1 MKYYLLLALLAMH
14 TGVFSQ
20 VMGTTDD
27 GKRVK
32 LNSNGTWEYVTRDA
46 TEAST
51 EKAEAFSK
59 SAGAT
64 TQVKST
70 KNDFGFWYDKSKW
83 KMGKQDDNEDAEF
96 ALEHKDGDS
105 YAMFLAERIEIDLEN
120 LKEIAVENAK
130 ELDPDVKVDIET
142 NRIVNGQKVKY
153 IQMSGQTK
161 GVKFV
166 YQGYYTSN
174 ESGTVQFVC
183 FTGKSLLKLY
193 EKDMQELLNGLSKV
207 K

>member
-1 MKYYLLLALLAMH
+1 MKYYLLICLVAMH
-14 TGVFSQ
+14 TIAFSQ

-27 GKRVK
+27 GRRVK
-32 LNSNGTWEYVTRDA
+32 LNSNGTWEYVSKTSDTDSA
-46 TEAST
+46 
-51 EKAEAFSK
+51 KAESFSK
-59 SAGAT
+59 SVNAT

-83 KMGKQDDNEDAEF
+83 KMGSKDDNADAEF
-96 ALEHKDGDS
+96 ALEHIDGDS

-120 LKEIAVENAK
+120 LKDIAVENAK
-130 ELDPDVKVDIET
+130 ELDPDVKVDVET

-153 IQMSGQTK
+153 LQMSGQTK

-183 FTGKSLLKLY
+183 FTGRSLLKMY
-193 EKDMQELLNGLSKV
+193 EKDMQELLNGLAKV

>member
-1 MKYYLLLALLAMH
+1 MKYTLILCLLLAPTVL
-14 TGVFSQ
+14 FCQ

-32 LNSNGTWEYVTRDA
+32 LNGNGTWEYIIEKSDS
-46 TEAST
+46 ASVSSGNY
-51 EKAEAFSK
+51 AK
-59 SAGAT
+59 STKAT
-64 TQVKST
+64 TQIKST

-83 KMGKQDDNEDAEF
+83 KLGKDEEGDAEF
-96 ALEHKDGDS
+96 TLEHIDGDA

-120 LKEIAVENAK
+120 LKDIAVENAK
-130 ELDPDVKVDIET
+130 SLDPDIKVDTET
-142 NRIVNGQKVKY
+142 TRVVNGHKVKY
-153 IQMSGQTK
+153 IQMSGQAK
-161 GVKFV
+161 GMKFI

-183 FTGKSLLKLY
+183 FTGKNLLKEY
-193 EKDMQELLNGLSKV
+193 EKDMQELLNGLARV